1 MRRALILLV
10 VALLVAAPAGAGY
23 RIYLKNGSVIKGILQ
38 YEERGEQIM
47 LKHLGGTI
55 SVPASDVDKIESV
68 DLGVVTEEEPRERG
82 AARDDDVQSFRG
94 IAPVA
99 APETQYDP
107 EPLKRKIS
115 SIDAKLAR
123 IQVKDDEYLAMLK
136 KYNRVRLR
144 IENLFQLG
152 IKQARAKGAKDS
164 EWLRFLKGQEREWIQ
179 INTLKKNDLKKKLA
193 VKDTDMV
200 PLRIKRAALLQEKA
214 ALQEELALYE

>member
-1 MRRALILLV
+1 MRRALILMV

-23 RIYLKNGSVIKGILQ
+23 RIYLKNGSVIKGVLQ
-38 YEERGEQIM
+38 YEERGDQIM

-82 AARDDDVQSFRG
+82 AARDAGGPDFTGVP
-94 IAPVA
+94 PVP
-99 APETQYDP
+99 APEIQYNP
-107 EPLKRKIS
+107 EPLKRKIAA
-115 SIDAKLAR
+115 IDAQLAR
-123 IQVKDDEYLAMLK
+123 IQVHDDEYQAMLK

-152 IKQARAKGAKDS
+152 IKRARAKGAKDS
-164 EWLRFLKGQEREWIQ
+164 EWLRFLKGQERDWIQ

-193 VKDTDMV
+193 AKDAEMV
-200 PLRIKRAALLQEKA
+200 PLRTRRAALLQEKA
-214 ALQEELALYE
+214 VLQEELALY